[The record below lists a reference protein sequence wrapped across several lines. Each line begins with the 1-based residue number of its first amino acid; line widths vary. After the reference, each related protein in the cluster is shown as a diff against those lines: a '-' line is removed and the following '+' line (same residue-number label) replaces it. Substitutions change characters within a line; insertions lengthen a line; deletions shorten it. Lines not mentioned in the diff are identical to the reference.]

1 MKRLLLLLLTAV
13 TIGMSLTAQSRTVTG
28 TVVYA
33 VDKEPLIGAT
43 VVPVGIRNTGVVT
56 DLDGKFSIEVP
67 ESVKALE
74 VHYVGLDSRQVE
86 ITSSPMTIEL
96 ENTSNHLD
104 EVVVTA
110 FGVKRDRKGLGY
122 AVQDLKA
129 EDLNT
134 AGTTSLSSALQGK
147 LSGVDIRPS
156 SGAPGASSNITIRGV
171 RSFSGNNA
179 PLYVVDG
186 MPIASTPDF
195 TNTANSIVTGSNV
208 SDRSIDINPDDIESI
223 NVLKG
228 QAAAALYGIRA
239 SNGVIVITT
248 KRGSANSSR
257 PVITISTDLSAE
269 RISRKFKHQEV
280 YAQGVGGKYDPGA
293 SSTWGPKISEL
304 PNDPTYGGNTDN
316 AYTQKYGKHE
326 GMYYNTKRAQAGLDG
341 WTTPQIFDNVGDFFG
356 TGFTENANF
365 GISQKKDNVNYS
377 FGLSNSYQ
385 KGIVPST

>member
-1 MKRLLLLLLTAV
+1 MPDGITKLNV
-13 TIGMSLTAQSRTVTG
+13 SYVGMITAQ
-28 TVVYA
+28 
-33 VDKEPLIGAT
+33 VDI
-43 VVPVGIRNTGVVT
+43 T
-56 DLDGKFSIEVP
+56 D
-67 ESVKALE
+67 
-74 VHYVGLDSRQVE
+74 
-86 ITSSPMTIEL
+86 SPMFIEL
-96 ENTSNHLD
+96 KNADNQLD

-110 FGVKRDRKGLGY
+110 FGMKRDRKGLGY

-195 TNTANSIVTGSNV
+195 VNTANSIVTGSNV

-248 KRGSANSSR
+248 KRGSADSSR

-269 RISRKFKHQEV
+269 RISRKFKHQDV
-280 YAQGVGGKYDPGA
+280 YSQGLSPDE
-293 SSTWGPKISEL
+293 STLICPAGQMMKVTRREE
-304 PNDPTYGGNTDN
+304 
-316 AYTQKYGKHE
+316 AYTRSGFRSDITVMTCDHCDCCPFKDKCVLPKNKYKEIHRKLGNIREERKAKARLDLPANRQKLKRRSLEPEPVFAQLKHNHGYTRFRHFGKAKVTMDL
-326 GMYYNTKRAQAGLDG
+326 GF
-341 WTTPQIFDNVGDFFG
+341 IFMALNILKLHK
-356 TGFTENANF
+356 NIRKSA
-365 GISQKKDNVNYS
+365 
-377 FGLSNSYQ
+377 
-385 KGIVPST
+385 